1 MYTLPII
8 SLDSCRSDAE
18 VEAMR
23 GQLPNR
29 ADYDELI
36 DEDACVEV
44 ETEGVLA
51 RLVTECLDS
60 KLVTDAAALLKSVH
74 GNLSNRGSI
83 IYKGSLMDGE
93 RADGTL
99 SFTKVV
105 PRAVLQLLR
114 EQNARLG
121 LTGPYSDY
129 LGYVDK
135 APREP
140 FCRETAWS
148 LDRPDIFE
156 ISRPLAEAVEYVN
169 KQELPEHWQRQR
181 EFMSRVSQDFKY
193 NDSMFSTVT
202 ANLNVRCAYHTD
214 DKDFRGG
221 VGNLVVLELGDDDS
235 GILVMPRE
243 RVAFL
248 VRPGDCLLM
257 NVHHMHGNMPLTL
270 GGERLTAVL
279 YARERINECS

>member
-1 MYTLPII
+1 MYTLPI
-8 SLDSCRSDAE
+8 SPGSCRSDAE

-29 ADYDELI
+29 ADYEHLI

-74 GNLSNRGSI
+74 GELSNRGSI
-83 IYKGSLMDGE
+83 IYKGSLMDRE

-105 PRAVLQLLR
+105 PPAVLQLLR

-129 LGYVDK
+129 IGYVDK

-148 LDRPDIFE
+148 LERPDIFE
-156 ISRPLAEAVEYVN
+156 ISRPLVEAVEYVN

-257 NVHHMHGNMPLTL
+257 NVHHMHGNMPLTV